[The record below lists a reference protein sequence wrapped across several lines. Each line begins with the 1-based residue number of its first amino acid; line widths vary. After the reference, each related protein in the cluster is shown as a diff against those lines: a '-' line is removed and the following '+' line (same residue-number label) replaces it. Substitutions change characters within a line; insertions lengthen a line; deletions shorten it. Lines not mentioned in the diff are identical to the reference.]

1 LNNRIIKLQIWDTAG
16 QERFRTVTTSFYRG
30 AHGILLVYDI
40 TNYKSL
46 QNVSHWLDQIKKF
59 GSNSVQVVLVGNKSD
74 LVDQRLVDFQKAK
87 EFADFYNIEYFE
99 TSAKSSENVQ
109 NVFNRLGDQILG
121 SHVFKIDDNKTKIF
135 EKKTKNKNSNCC

>member
-1 LNNRIIKLQIWDTAG
+1 MNNRIIKLQIWDTAG